1 MGKYKHTHSHTTTKR
16 SNVAQRYGGDIQV
29 KHKAAEAS
37 RPGLEKKFLFE
48 IFKDSAEAGNVF

>member
-1 MGKYKHTHSHTTTKR
+1 MGKYKHTHTQLQSEVMSLSVT
-16 SNVAQRYGGDIQV
+16 GGDIQV